1 MLAFKVML
9 LKLYQIEFHFS
20 FGRYLMFVGT
30 LEMTILEVVLFSIQ
44 LLCHSKLLF
53 DSVLA
58 LWCNVVYLDLF
69 VVIPYYEFL
78 C

>member
-1 MLAFKVML
+1 MLL

-20 FGRYLMFVGT
+20 FGPFFFFVGT
-30 LEMTILEVVLFSIQ
+30 LEMTILLVVLFSIQ

-58 LWCNVVYLDLF
+58 LWCNVLYLDLF
-69 VVIPYYEFL
+69 VVIPYYESFVL
-78 C
+78 VFD